1 MGGEEFSHKY
11 RDQLIKELEEAFT
24 QFKVFDHRVLEDFSF
39 GINKNHNQE
48 NQTRKFNF
56 FLIK

>member
-24 QFKVFDHRVLEDFSF
+24 QFKVFDHRVLKVFSF

-48 NQTRKFNF
+48 NQTRKFFN
-56 FLIK
+56 